1 MCTDK
6 VKCDFLNPNRANWI
20 LLFFLRHKMSLGQSA
35 PQLALARFLLVAA
48 LQLKY
53 CVVVF
58 KYGKVEL
65 KFSHV
70 CRFQNHTWVHFSPKQ
85 PTFPCMHLQTKTY
98 HMTPSH
104 SHTNM
109 HISIIPPAVHK
120 NTCSP
125 PVTHSDSVSLTVQS
139 NSSFFYRLT
148 IWFIAVCCV
157 ALWAQILAGRKE
169 GTTQLLPFIAL
180 FHFNNGAVILKW
192 HPCAI

>member
-1 MCTDK
+1 
-6 VKCDFLNPNRANWI
+6 
-20 LLFFLRHKMSLGQSA
+20 MSWYDITECYWTA
-35 PQLALARFLLVAA
+35 KYLLVRIYS
-48 LQLKY
+48 KS
-53 CVVVF
+53 VVC
-58 KYGKVEL
+58 L
-65 KFSHV
+65 TLFS
-70 CRFQNHTWVHFSPKQ
+70 CLGCTNLYRRTWLCCIEPRPQPPSKQ
-85 PTFPCMHLQTKTY
+85 PTFPCMHLRTKTY

-109 HISIIPPAVHK
+109 HISIILPAVHK

-169 GTTQLLPFIAL
+169 GATQLLPFIAL